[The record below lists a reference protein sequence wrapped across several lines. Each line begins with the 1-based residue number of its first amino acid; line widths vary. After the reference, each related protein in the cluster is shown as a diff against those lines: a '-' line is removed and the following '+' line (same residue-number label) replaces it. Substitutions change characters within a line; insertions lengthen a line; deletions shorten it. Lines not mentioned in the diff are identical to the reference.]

1 MEHEQRLA
9 QRRERLEKIIASKK
23 ARLLESAEK
32 KRLDDMQKSINEKD
46 KVLSSLAEKVLL
58 LEKELEQIRMDFR
71 RYRARSTKNKI

>member
-9 QRRERLEKIIASKK
+9 QRRERIEKIIASKK
-23 ARLLESAEK
+23 ARLLESVEK

>member
-1 MEHEQRLA
+1 
-9 QRRERLEKIIASKK
+9 
-23 ARLLESAEK
+23 
-32 KRLDDMQKSINEKD
+32 MQKSINEKD

>member
-9 QRRERLEKIIASKK
+9 QRRERIEKIIASKK

-71 RYRARSTKNKI
+71 RYRARSMKNKI

>member
-1 MEHEQRLA
+1 MA
-9 QRRERLEKIIASKK
+9 QRRERIEKIIASKK

-71 RYRARSTKNKI
+71 RYRARSMKNKI

>member
-9 QRRERLEKIIASKK
+9 QRRERIEKIIASKK
-23 ARLLESAEK
+23 ARLLESVEK

-71 RYRARSTKNKI
+71 RYRARSMKNKI

>member
-9 QRRERLEKIIASKK
+9 QRRERIEKIIASKK
-23 ARLLESAEK
+23 ARLLESVEK
-32 KRLDDMQKSINEKD
+32 KRLDDMKKSINEKD

-71 RYRARSTKNKI
+71 RYRARSMKNKI